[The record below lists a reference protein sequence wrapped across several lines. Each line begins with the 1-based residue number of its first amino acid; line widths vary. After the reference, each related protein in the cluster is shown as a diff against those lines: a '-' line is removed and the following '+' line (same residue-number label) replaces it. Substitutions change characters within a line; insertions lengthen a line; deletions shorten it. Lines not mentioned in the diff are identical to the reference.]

1 MQGMKALTKRDLRE
15 FVEEKFKGYEEN
27 DVVAT
32 FFYCSDDCSDKGLK
46 ASQQQ
51 AILFRKEV
59 ENR

>member
-15 FVEEKFKGYEEN
+15 LVEEKFKDYGEN